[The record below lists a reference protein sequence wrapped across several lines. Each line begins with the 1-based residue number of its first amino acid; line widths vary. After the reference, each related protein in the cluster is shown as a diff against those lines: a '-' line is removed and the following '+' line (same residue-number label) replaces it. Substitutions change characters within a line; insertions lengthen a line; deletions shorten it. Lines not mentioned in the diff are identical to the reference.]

1 MRAYYLPFFLTV
13 GGMLLYHVSQKSI
26 PASLN
31 PFFVLTLAYV
41 VGIAVCAL
49 CALFFPGDKSFLGSL
64 RETNWA
70 VFAVGISV
78 VLIEA
83 GFLLAYRE
91 GWKIS
96 TAAAAT
102 NVAVTVLLIPI
113 GVAVYKEHLSLR
125 TIIGL
130 VFCLLGIILVTRE

>member
-1 MRAYYLPFFLTV
+1 MRDYYLSFFVAV
-13 GGMLLYHVSQKSI
+13 GGALLYHLAQKSI

-31 PFFVLTLAYV
+31 PFFVLILAYA
-41 VGIAVCAL
+41 VGILVCAL
-49 CALFFPGDKSFLGSL
+49 CAFFFPSDKPFIGSL

-70 VFAVGISV
+70 VIAVGVAV

-83 GFLLAYRE
+83 GFLMAYRA

-96 TAAAAT
+96 TAAVAT

-113 GVAVYKEHLSLR
+113 GFAVYKEQLSTR

-130 VFCLLGIILVTRE
+130 IFCVLGIILVTKE

>member
-1 MRAYYLPFFLTV
+1 MRAYYVPFFLTV
-13 GGMLLYHVSQKSI
+13 GGALLYHLAQKSI

-31 PFFVLTLAYV
+31 PFFVLVLAYV
-41 VGIAVCAL
+41 VGIVVCAL
-49 CALFFPGDKSFLGSL
+49 CALFFPGDKSFLSSL
-64 RETNWA
+64 KETNWA
-70 VFAVGISV
+70 VFAVGIGV

-96 TAAAAT
+96 TAAVAS
-102 NVAVTVLLIPI
+102 NVALTVLLVPI
-113 GVAVYKEHLSLR
+113 GVAVYKEHLSIR

-130 VFCLLGIILVTRE
+130 VFCLLGIILVAKE

>member
-13 GGMLLYHVSQKSI
+13 GGALLYHLAQKSI

-31 PFFVLTLAYV
+31 PFFALMLAYF
-41 VGIAVCAL
+41 VGILICAL
-49 CALFFPGDKSFLGSL
+49 CAPFFPGDKSFLGSL
-64 RETNWA
+64 KEINWA
-70 VFAVGISV
+70 IFAVGVGV

-96 TAAAAT
+96 TAAVAS
-102 NVAVTVLLIPI
+102 NVALSVLLVPI
-113 GVAVYKEHLSLR
+113 GFAVYKEHLSVR

-130 VFCLLGIILVTRE
+130 VFCLIGIILVTRE